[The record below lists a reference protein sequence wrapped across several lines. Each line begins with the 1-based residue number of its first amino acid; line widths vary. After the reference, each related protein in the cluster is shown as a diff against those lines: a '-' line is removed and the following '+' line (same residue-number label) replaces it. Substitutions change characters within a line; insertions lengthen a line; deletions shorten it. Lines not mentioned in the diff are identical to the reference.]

1 MACTSDIRTG
11 KHVEYRNKECHD
23 MNTESIEISRW
34 LRAGIVGIA
43 LSLATVQTAGADT
56 LRPTV
61 DTGGPGGGTSSAEVY
76 YELEY
81 EQGRPIV
88 IEQVDS
94 QSASQAAVEAAG
106 REARTWPNDDSTSI
120 VVQQPIV
127 SALEGGPYAI
137 GNASVPEQ
145 AAVEAAGR
153 EARTWPNY
161 DSTSIVVQQPNTSM
175 LEGGYYVV
183 VDEQGIAYSP
193 EKKPVDVGLA
203 VSPVQEHRAV
213 FHAPEGASYA
223 VVDEHGNAFI
233 AEGASSVDEVQAASG
248 VNQELRSIQ
257 RIEGNDVAND
267 STAPA
272 FAVQPNLRSIQLIEG
287 KQAVAEVARPAS
299 ASAYSVCLACSTLG

>member
-1 MACTSDIRTG
+1 
-11 KHVEYRNKECHD
+11 

-106 REARTWPNDDSTSI
+106 REARTWPND
-120 VVQQPIV
+120 
-127 SALEGGPYAI
+127 
-137 GNASVPEQ
+137 
-145 AAVEAAGR
+145 
-153 EARTWPNY
+153 